1 MEPPADLYLLP
12 TLMSTEKRLD
22 LTTPS
27 ETTPRILIV
36 EESDINR
43 RLAAHLFTQAGYMAE
58 AVTNGHDAVNACRQ
72 HCYDLILMDCRL
84 SDHPQFMATRMIRLQ
99 EERLATGKRVPIIG
113 LTAFAPP
120 GFHERCLR
128 AGMDACFEKPFR
140 EETMHEIAR
149 RWLPAQAE
157 PKLGVKR
164 DRPPFR
170 EASLRALSGRC
181 PA

>member
-1 MEPPADLYLLP
+1 
-12 TLMSTEKRLD
+12 MSTGKRLD
-22 LTTPS
+22 LSTPS

-43 RLAAHLFTQAGYMAE
+43 RLAEHVFTQAGYSAE
-58 AVTNGHDAVNACRQ
+58 TVTNGHDAVNACRQ
-72 HCYDLILMDCRL
+72 YRYDLILMDCRL
-84 SDHPQFMATRMIRLQ
+84 SDFPQFMATRIIRLQ
-99 EERLATGKRVPIIG
+99 EERLADRRRAPIVG

-149 RWLPAQAE
+149 RWLSAPAQAK
-157 PKLGVKR
+157 PTFSVPS

-170 EASLRALSGRC
+170 GASPQALSGRF